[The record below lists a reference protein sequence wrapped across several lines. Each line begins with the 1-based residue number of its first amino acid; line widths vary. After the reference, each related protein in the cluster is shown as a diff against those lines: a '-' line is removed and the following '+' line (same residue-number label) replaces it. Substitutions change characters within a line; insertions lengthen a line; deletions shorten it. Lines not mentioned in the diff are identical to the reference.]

1 MLTDTPGGPHA
12 ESEPRVTHAPSL
24 AVREHGQALVLGVVH
39 GFRAYDST
47 PNYLLTRKGAR

>member
-39 GFRAYDST
+39 GFRV
-47 PNYLLTRKGAR
+47 ARQEGDEP